1 MGATTSSGLGSE
13 IGAVPLAVVVS
24 VVPCIGAAL
33 VVGVGR
39 EKKE

>member
-13 IGAVPLAVVVS
+13 IGAVPLAVLVS
-24 VVPCIGAAL
+24 VIPGIGAAL